1 MKTGTELVSERAT
14 VKDIPKKRRFSKTWV
29 RVFGILLSLLLV
41 CGAVMTGYAL
51 RYRSHYKISFYQE
64 TSSKVSSNI
73 RIAVIS
79 DIHTREYGEHN
90 EALLS
95 DLRALKPDLILFP
108 GDMVIREQEAYSSM
122 LELVSESASIAP
134 CYGVL
139 GNHESERIYYNN
151 DRDLPEKFEK
161 AGLKLLRNA
170 REDIH
175 VGRNRIQ
182 LFGIE
187 GTAYGFEQYGGREFM
202 EKTEIDPDAYSIVMT
217 HIPILFESQL
227 SEYDFDLGIAGHVHG
242 GIVNLP
248 FIGGLYSDEEG
259 FFPKLCAGKYTLDDR
274 QSLIISA
281 GLGDSKSFPSRIN
294 NPPELVVIDINQY

>member
-1 MKTGTELVSERAT
+1 MKTGTEPVLERAT
-14 VKDIPKKRRFSKTWV
+14 VEETKKKHSFLKTCARAV
-29 RVFGILLSLLLV
+29 GILLSLAIV
-41 CGAVMTGYAL
+41 CGTVIAGYAL
-51 RYRSHYKISFYQE
+51 HYGSHYIISFYQE
-64 TSSKVSSNI
+64 TSSKVNNNI

-79 DIHTREYGEHN
+79 DIHAREYGEHN

-95 DLRALKPDLILFP
+95 DLRALKPNLILFL
-108 GDMVIREQEAYSSM
+108 GDMVIREQEEYQSV
-122 LELVSESASIAP
+122 LDLISESTAIAP
-134 CYGVL
+134 CYGIL
-139 GNHESERIYYNN
+139 GNHESERIYYAN
-151 DRDLPEKFEK
+151 DRDLPKKLAE

-170 REDIH
+170 CEDVR
-175 VGRNRIQ
+175 VGDNMIQ
-182 LFGIE
+182 LFGVE

-202 EKTEIDPDAYSIVMT
+202 EKTAIDPNVYCIVMA

-227 SEYDFDLGIAGHVHG
+227 SKYDFDLGVAGHVHG

-259 FFPKLCAGKYTLDDR
+259 FFPKLCAGKYALDNR

-294 NPPELVVIDINQY
+294 NPPELVVIDINHY

>member
-1 MKTGTELVSERAT
+1 MKTGTEPVSERAT

-95 DLRALKPDLILFP
+95 DLRALKPDLILFL
-108 GDMVIREQEAYSSM
+108 GDLVIREQEEYQ
-122 LELVSESASIAP
+122 SALDLISGAAAIAP

-139 GNHESERIYYNN
+139 GNHESERIYYYD
-151 DRDLPEKFEK
+151 DRGLPEKLEK
-161 AGLKLLRNA
+161 AGLILLRNA
-170 REDIH
+170 REDI
-175 VGRNRIQ
+175 RIGNDRVQ
-182 LFGIE
+182 IFGVE

-202 EKTEIDPDAYSIVMT
+202 EKTETDPGAYCIVMT

-227 SEYDFDLGIAGHVHG
+227 SGCSFDLGIAGHVHG

-248 FIGGLYSDEEG
+248 FIGGLYSSEEG
-259 FFPKLCAGKYTLDDR
+259 FFPKLCAGKYTLNGG

-281 GLGDSKSFPSRIN
+281 GLGDSKSFPPRIN
-294 NPPELVVIDINQY
+294 NPPELVVIDVNR